1 MFCIRCLLNASGL
14 ANQDFISILA
24 ATKLAVME
32 SESNR
37 TKDPISKRES
47 EIIECLSHG
56 LSEKEIGEKL
66 FISPKTVKN
75 HMDSIRRK
83 LGVSKNIEII
93 AYYVATLKGKEFS
106 LKKLREYGIASF
118 LIFVHVCRID
128 L

>member
-1 MFCIRCLLNASGL
+1 
-14 ANQDFISILA
+14 
-24 ATKLAVME
+24 ME
-32 SESNR
+32 NESNR
-37 TKDPISKRES
+37 TKDPITKRES

-93 AYYVATLKGKEFS
+93 AFYVATLKGKEFS
-106 LKKLREYGIASF
+106 LKKLREFGIASF
-118 LIFVHVCRID
+118 LIFVHVCRLD